1 MNLKGQTSPLASPHD
16 HPIEAVPIEASMLVK
31 PARSGASTGALWA
44 ASLYVS
50 LENIDR

>member
-16 HPIEAVPIEASMLVK
+16 HPIEAVPMASMLVK
-31 PARSGASTGALWA
+31 PAGSGASTGALWA